1 MDNTFKSELRMC
13 GDAHC
18 HLCAFYSMYPIFTIS
33 LTDGEPIIH
42 GDIDGMTEENRRDF
56 VLKVMMAKGL
66 VPIDKMMEDE
76 A

>member
-1 MDNTFKSELRMC
+1 
-13 GDAHC
+13 
-18 HLCAFYSMYPIFTIS
+18 MYPIFTIS